1 MPGRDGGGRGSGW
14 KAAADLTPNL
24 PSTHRTPGTIVGVGA
39 CGRSCVQRPSRAYRW
54 PVPAARL
61 ATIDLSAASLE
72 SRTRDVLKA
81 TWGFDTLRPL
91 QSDSI
96 AATLARRD
104 SLTVLPTGGGKSLCY
119 QLPPLV
125 TGELTIVVSPLI
137 SLMQDQVA
145 SLRFAGVCAAA
156 LHAHTTPQEQA
167 TLREDLRTGDLRLLL
182 VAPERLLT
190 PSFLA
195 WIGRQRIGAF
205 AIDEAHCISQWGHD
219 FRPEYRRLAELRS
232 LFAGVPICAYT
243 ATATPRVREDIV
255 AQLGLVNPVVMVGT
269 FDRPNLT
276 YRVLP
281 RVNLVEQ
288 VAEAIGRHRDQ
299 ASIVYCISRK
309 DTEAL
314 ATTLAARG
322 FNARAYHAGLNAK
335 TRSTLSA
342 DFRSER
348 LNVICAT
355 VAFGMGIDRGD
366 VRCVV
371 HAAMPKS
378 VEAYQQETGR
388 AGRDG
393 LDAEC
398 VLLHSNAD
406 LVRWKNLIAL
416 SSAGGEASTS
426 EVIHAQHELLDEIH
440 RFVVAGRCRHQML
453 SEYFGQEYTPPP
465 APSAAIPAP
474 QSQIST
480 ADSPLSPSFAERQLP
495 SNPRACGACD
505 FCLGELED
513 LPDAQEI
520 ARKIISCVAR
530 CEQRFGAAH
539 IADVLLGAN
548 TEKLRQR
555 GHTQL
560 STYGILRSMPK
571 ERLTSAINQLVDAG
585 HLARSIGDHPV
596 LVLTSTSTD
605 VLRNRVGVR
614 LVAPKS
620 VADSG
625 PLRSRD
631 QAQSSP
637 LSREEQGL
645 FEALR
650 ILRRELAQARSVPPF
665 VILGDASL
673 IELSRYRPASATTL
687 LNIRGIGERKA
698 GEFGTPLLACIEA
711 YARSHNLTRDIAPPP
726 PVRAMEPDPR
736 LSQRADRAA
745 SLSTHAAAE
754 HFRRGATVE
763 EVMTLMQRARNTV
776 ANYLVD
782 FIVRERPSN
791 IHAWVTP
798 SDYARVTSAIEFL
811 GPTTALR
818 PIFEKLDGSPGY
830 DVIKLVVAH
839 RMASGAATAR

>member
-1 MPGRDGGGRGSGW
+1 MRHFASSDPLPFAVSAVR
-14 KAAADLTPNL
+14 LT
-24 PSTHRTPGTIVGVGA
+24 TPD
-39 CGRSCVQRPSRAYRW
+39 S
-54 PVPAARL
+54 
-61 ATIDLSAASLE
+61 SAASLE
-72 SRTRDVLKA
+72 ARTRAVLKE

-125 TGELTIVVSPLI
+125 TGELTLVVSPLI

-145 SLRFAGVCAAA
+145 SLRFAGVSAAA
-156 LHAHTTPQEQA
+156 LHAHTTPDEQA
-167 TLREDLRTGDLRLLL
+167 ALREDLRCGELRLLF

-190 PSFLA
+190 PSFLS
-195 WIGRQRIGAF
+195 WIGRQRIGAI

-219 FRPEYRRLAELRS
+219 FRPEYRRLAELRT
-232 LFAGVPICAYT
+232 LFKGVPICAYT

-281 RVNLVEQ
+281 RVNLLEQ

-309 DTEAL
+309 DTESL
-314 ATTLAARG
+314 ATSLASRG
-322 FNARAYHAGLNAK
+322 FNARAYHAGLDAK
-335 TRSTLSA
+335 TRSKLSA

-393 LDAEC
+393 LHAEC

-416 SSAGGEASTS
+416 PSAGGEGSS
-426 EVIHAQHELLDEIH
+426 PEVIHAQHELLDEIH
-440 RFVVAGRCRHQML
+440 RFVVAGRCRHRML
-453 SEYFGQEYTPPP
+453 SEYFGQEYTPP
-465 APSAAIPAP
+465 APDASSDIGTD
-474 QSQIST
+474 QSREREQAEPST
-480 ADSPLSPSFAERQLP
+480 QRGCA
-495 SNPRACGACD
+495 ACD

-513 LPDAQEI
+513 LPDAQET

-548 TEKLRQR
+548 TEKVRQR
-555 GHTQL
+555 GHSQL
-560 STYGILRSMPK
+560 STYGLLRSMPK
-571 ERLTSAINQLVDAG
+571 DRLSSAINQLVDAG

-596 LVLTSTSTD
+596 LVLTPTSAD
-605 VLRNRVGVR
+605 VLRNRIEVR
-614 LVAPKS
+614 LVAPKA
-620 VADSG
+620 VAESE
-625 PLRSRD
+625 PARSRD
-631 QAQSSP
+631 RTQSAP
-637 LSREEQGL
+637 LSPQEQGL
-645 FEALR
+645 FESLR
-650 ILRRELAQARSVPPF
+650 VLRRELAQARSVPPF
-665 VILGDASL
+665 VILGDAPL
-673 IELSRYRPASATTL
+673 IELSRVRPASPATL

-698 GEFGTPLLACIEA
+698 AEFGTPLLACIEA
-711 YARSHNLTRDIAPPP
+711 YSRSHNLPRDVSPPAPTAA
-726 PVRAMEPDPR
+726 REPDAR

-745 SLSTHAAAE
+745 SLSTSVAAD
-754 HFRRGATVE
+754 HFRRGATIE
-763 EVMTLMQRARNTV
+763 EVMTLMQRARTTV
-776 ANYLVD
+776 ASYLVD
-782 FIVRERPSN
+782 FIVRERPPT

-798 SDYARVTSAIEFL
+798 SDYTRVTEAIEAV

-818 PIFEKLDGSPGY
+818 PIFEKLEGTPGY

-839 RMASGAATAR
+839 RMASSSAR

>member
-1 MPGRDGGGRGSGW
+1 VTGSR
-14 KAAADLTPNL
+14 LHTTN
-24 PSTHRTPGTIVGVGA
+24 
-39 CGRSCVQRPSRAYRW
+39 
-54 PVPAARL
+54 PAASS
-61 ATIDLSAASLE
+61 SAALTLE
-72 SRTRDVLKA
+72 ARTRAVLKE

-91 QSDSI
+91 QADSI

-125 TGELTIVVSPLI
+125 TGELTLVVSPLI

-156 LHAHTTPQEQA
+156 LHAHTTPQDQA
-167 TLREDLRTGDLRLLL
+167 AMRDDLRSGDLRLLF

-195 WIGRQRIGAF
+195 WIGRQRIGAV

-219 FRPEYRRLAELRS
+219 FRPEYRRLVELRS
-232 LFAGVPICAYT
+232 LLPGGAGVPICAYT

-255 AQLGLVNPVVMVGT
+255 AQLRLDNPVVMVGT

-281 RVNLVEQ
+281 RVDLLEQ

-309 DTEAL
+309 DTESL
-314 ATTLAARG
+314 AGALAARG
-322 FNARAYHAGLNAK
+322 FNARAYHAGLNAA
-335 TRSTLSA
+335 TRTALSA

-406 LVRWKNLIAL
+406 MMRWKNLIAL
-416 SSAGGEASTS
+416 PSPSGEDSSP
-426 EVIHAQHELLDEIH
+426 EVIHAQHELLDEMH

-453 SEYFGQEYTPPP
+453 SEYFGQEYVPLPLASPPSRDDSTGIELDQSRGREHADTASP
-465 APSAAIPAP
+465 A
-474 QSQIST
+474 
-480 ADSPLSPSFAERQLP
+480 RGC
-495 SNPRACGACD
+495 NACD

-513 LPDAQEI
+513 LPDAQET

-539 IADVLLGAN
+539 IADVLIGAN
-548 TEKLRQR
+548 TAKVRER
-555 GHTQL
+555 GHSQL
-560 STYGILRSMPK
+560 STHGLLRAMPK
-571 ERLTSAINQLVDAG
+571 DRVVSAINQLVDAG

-596 LVLTSTSTD
+596 LVLTPTSKD
-605 VLRNRVGVR
+605 VLQNRATVR
-614 LVAPKS
+614 LVAPKAATEEAS
-620 VADSG
+620 S
-625 PLRSRD
+625 RSRRAGAD
-631 QAQSSP
+631 DVP
-637 LSREEQGL
+637 LSPVEQGL
-645 FEALR
+645 FEELR
-650 ILRRELAQARSVPPF
+650 VLRRQLADARGVPPF
-665 VILGDASL
+665 VILGDAPL
-673 IELSRYRPASATTL
+673 IELSRVRPASTATL
-687 LNIRGIGERKA
+687 LDVRGIGERKA
-698 GEFGTPLLACIEA
+698 AEFGTPLLACIEA
-711 YARSHNLTRDIAPPP
+711 YSRTHTLDRDVRLAPQPTPPDARLG
-726 PVRAMEPDPR
+726 
-736 LSQRADRAA
+736 QRAERGN
-745 SLSTHAAAE
+745 SLGSVSAAE
-754 HFRRGATVE
+754 HFRRGATIE
-763 EVMTLMQRARNTV
+763 EVMALMQRARSTV
-776 ANYLVD
+776 AGYLVD
-782 FIVRERPSN
+782 FIVRERPRD
-791 IHAWVTP
+791 IGAWVSP
-798 SDYARVTSAIEFL
+798 SDYTRIASAIEAV

-818 PIFEKLDGSPGY
+818 PIFEKLEGTPGY

-839 RMASGAATAR
+839 RMSLAAK

>member
-1 MPGRDGGGRGSGW
+1 MTGSRLHTT
-14 KAAADLTPNL
+14 D
-24 PSTHRTPGTIVGVGA
+24 
-39 CGRSCVQRPSRAYRW
+39 
-54 PVPAARL
+54 PAASS
-61 ATIDLSAASLE
+61 SAALTLE
-72 SRTRDVLKA
+72 ARTRAVLKE

-91 QSDSI
+91 QADSI

-125 TGELTIVVSPLI
+125 TGELTLVVSPLI

-156 LHAHTTPQEQA
+156 LHAHTTPQDQA
-167 TLREDLRTGDLRLLL
+167 AMRDDLRSGDLRLLF

-195 WIGRQRIGAF
+195 WIGRQRIGAV

-219 FRPEYRRLAELRS
+219 FRPEYRRLVELRS
-232 LFAGVPICAYT
+232 LLPGGAGVPICAYT

-255 AQLGLVNPVVMVGT
+255 AQLRLHNPVVMVGT
-269 FDRPNLT
+269 FDRPNLI

-281 RVNLVEQ
+281 RVDLLEQ

-309 DTEAL
+309 DTESL
-314 ATTLAARG
+314 AGALAARG
-322 FNARAYHAGLNAK
+322 FNARAYHAGLNAA
-335 TRSTLSA
+335 TRTALSA

-406 LVRWKNLIAL
+406 MMRWKNLIAL
-416 SSAGGEASTS
+416 PSPSGEDSSPD
-426 EVIHAQHELLDEIH
+426 VIHAQHELLDEMH

-453 SEYFGQEYTPPP
+453 SEYFGQEYVPP
-465 APSAAIPAP
+465 ATDPSESDRSEQTEAAAP
-474 QSQIST
+474 
-480 ADSPLSPSFAERQLP
+480 RG
-495 SNPRACGACD
+495 CGACD

-513 LPDAQEI
+513 LPDAQET

-539 IADVLLGAN
+539 IADVLIGAN
-548 TEKLRQR
+548 TAKVRER
-555 GHTQL
+555 GHSQL
-560 STYGILRSMPK
+560 STHGLLRAMPK
-571 ERLTSAINQLVDAG
+571 DRVVSAINQLVDAG

-596 LVLTSTSTD
+596 LVLTSTSMD
-605 VLRNRVGVR
+605 VLQNRATVR
-614 LVAPKS
+614 LVAPKAATEAAS
-620 VADSG
+620 S
-625 PLRSRD
+625 RSRRAGAD
-631 QAQSSP
+631 DVP
-637 LSREEQGL
+637 LSPVEQGL
-645 FEALR
+645 FEELR
-650 ILRRELAQARSVPPF
+650 VLRRQLAQARGVPPF
-665 VILGDASL
+665 VILGDAPL
-673 IELSRYRPASATTL
+673 IELSRVRPASTSTL
-687 LNIRGIGERKA
+687 LDIRGIGERKA
-698 GEFGTPLLACIEA
+698 AEFGTPLLACIEA
-711 YARSHNLTRDIAPPP
+711 YSRTHTLDRDVRLAPQLTPPDARLG
-726 PVRAMEPDPR
+726 
-736 LSQRADRAA
+736 QRAERGN
-745 SLSTHAAAE
+745 SLGSVSAAE
-754 HFRRGATVE
+754 HFRRGATIE
-763 EVMTLMQRARNTV
+763 EVMALMQRARSTV
-776 ANYLVD
+776 AGYLVD
-782 FIVRERPSN
+782 FIVRERPRD
-791 IHAWVTP
+791 IGAWVSP
-798 SDYARVTSAIEFL
+798 SDYTRIASAIEAV

-818 PIFEKLDGSPGY
+818 PIFEKLEGTPGY

-839 RMASGAATAR
+839 RMALAAK